1 MSYTIRGLEA
11 KILAEMGR
19 YGAMLVTGPRQAG
32 KSTLLRHVARKMW
45 GDNWSKFSFD
55 TPSDIAAFRQDPDLF
70 FLNHPGPLLLDE
82 VQNVPDIFP
91 WLKKHVDHNPG
102 VTKFLLTGS
111 QHFAMMH
118 GVAESMAGRVLV
130 LDLFPLAQKELHGA
144 SVRETVEGLLDPQ
157 HLVPLLGKTFASS
170 DTDAVFPAMLRGG
183 YPAQAIQN
191 LGSSW
196 FSSYRTTYLQRDI
209 VSLGHVQNLGSFDRF
224 LVLCAGLSGTIPN
237 KANLADNLGIDAKT
251 VDNWL
256 GLLDAGYQILQLPAW
271 SHNTSKR
278 VVKRPKLI
286 FGDCGLAL
294 HLQAIRAEDA
304 LFAAPH
310 FGNMFE
316 GWVIM
321 EIRKLF
327 GCAAI
332 DFDAYH
338 WRTSNGQECDLVL
351 RSAGKLIPIEIKHTA
366 SPNSND
372 VKGLIAFRKEYKESG
387 LGILISMKPTVQWI
401 APGIL
406 NVPVGL
412 LI

>member
-1 MSYTIRGLEA
+1 
-11 KILAEMGR
+11 
-19 YGAMLVTGPRQAG
+19 MLVTGPRQAG
-32 KSTLLRHVARKMW
+32 KSTLLRHVAQKKW
-45 GDNWSKFSFD
+45 GENWTQFSFD
-55 TPSDIAAFRQDPDLF
+55 TPTDIAQFQQDPDLF

-91 WLKKHVDHNPG
+91 WLKKHVDQNMG

-111 QHFAMMH
+111 QHFAMMR
-118 GVAESMAGRVLV
+118 GVAESLAGRVLV
-130 LDLFPLAQKELHGA
+130 LDLFPFAQKELQGGNA
-144 SVRETVEGLLDPQ
+144 SEVVDCFFDPQ
-157 HLVPLLGKTFASS
+157 RFLPLLGKSYLCS
-170 DTDAVFPAMLRGG
+170 DIDAVFPAMLRGG

-209 VSLGHVQNLGSFDRF
+209 LSLGHVQNLGSFDRF

-237 KANLADNLGIDAKT
+237 KANIADNLGIDAKT

-294 HLQAIRAEDA
+294 HLQAIQAKDA

-310 FGNMFE
+310 FGNLFE
-316 GWVIM
+316 GWIIM

-327 GCAAI
+327 SCAAT

-351 RSAGKLIPIEIKHTA
+351 RASGKLLPIEIKHTA
-366 SPNSND
+366 NPTFHD
-372 VKGLIAFRKEYKESG
+372 AKGLIAFRKEYKESG
-387 LGILISMKPTVQWI
+387 LGILISMKPIVEWL

-412 LI
+412 LLTSQN